1 MCDLKLVFIGGWGGG
16 GGHHFI
22 FHTIGVLCW
31 QIGILFYFIF
41 LNFQDTFDIRICL
54 AKSTKFVIDFQ
65 TAEETDLHVIDIPL
79 NFTVMQGGMIH
90 GLAFWF
96 EVGFLG
102 SEWVDI
108 YQLSSVF

>member
-1 MCDLKLVFIGGWGGG
+1 MGWGGG
-16 GGHHFI
+16 STISFSPPLEHFADRLAC
-22 FHTIGVLCW
+22 VL
-31 QIGILFYFIF
+31 FF
-41 LNFQDTFDIRICL
+41 NFQDTFDIRICL

>member
-1 MCDLKLVFIGGWGGG
+1 MGVGGTISFSTPLE
-16 GGHHFI
+16 HFADRLA
-22 FHTIGVLCW
+22 F
-31 QIGILFYFIF
+31 LFYF

-102 SEWVDI
+102 SE
-108 YQLSSVF
+108 

>member
-1 MCDLKLVFIGGWGGG
+1 MSSHQPCGLIADK
-16 GGHHFI
+16 
-22 FHTIGVLCW
+22 VLC
-31 QIGILFYFIF
+31 

-54 AKSTKFVIDFQ
+54 AKSIKFVIDFQ

-79 NFTVMQGGMIH
+79 NFAVMQGGMIH

-102 SEWVDI
+102 SE
-108 YQLSSVF
+108 